1 MTDPSFIIPPG
12 TAAEFKLHRE
22 VLEQILDN
30 LPINEQ
36 WVLFR
41 MTSTG
46 QVLVMGQ
53 SLDGVRSLRLEG
65 LVIEDDT
72 PEGDRGL

>member
-53 SLDGVRSLRLEG
+53 SLQD
-65 LVIEDDT
+65 LVIADTDT
-72 PEGDRGL
+72 PEDDRDL

>member
-30 LPINEQ
+30 LPLSEQ

-53 SLDGVRSLRLEG
+53 SLQD
-65 LVIEDDT
+65 LVIADTDT
-72 PEGDRGL
+72 PEDDRGL